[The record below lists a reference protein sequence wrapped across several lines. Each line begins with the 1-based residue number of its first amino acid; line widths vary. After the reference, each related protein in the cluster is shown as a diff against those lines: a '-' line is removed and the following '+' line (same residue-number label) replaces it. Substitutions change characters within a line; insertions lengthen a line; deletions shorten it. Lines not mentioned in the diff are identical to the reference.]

1 MMMNESTIKNIAI
14 RFNVQVNNRNLEAL
28 TQLMT
33 KGHRFIDSSGDIV
46 EGQEKMKKAWRDFF
60 ELYPNYRNIFS
71 EVQVRGNLVIMAGHS
86 ECSEKVLQG
95 PTIWT
100 AIIRDDLVAE
110 WRVYEDTEEV
120 RQTLG
125 L

>member
-1 MMMNESTIKNIAI
+1 MNKSTIKNIAL
-14 RFNVQVNNRNLEAL
+14 RFNEQINNRNLEVL

-33 KGHRFIDSSGDIV
+33 KDHRFIDSSGDIV
-46 EGQEKMKKAWRDFF
+46 EGQEKMKEAWRKFF
-60 ELYPNYRNIFS
+60 ELYPDYQNIFS
-71 EVQVRGNLVIMAGHS
+71 EIKVQENLVIMVGHS

-95 PTIWT
+95 SAIWT

-110 WRVYEDTEEV
+110 WRVFEDTEEV
-120 RQTLG
+120 RQALG